1 MEIVTLSVD
10 VVLVDVCCKRGN
22 GFHFREEEE
31 EEEEEEALV
40 CAYGGVF

>member
-31 EEEEEEALV
+31 EEEEALV